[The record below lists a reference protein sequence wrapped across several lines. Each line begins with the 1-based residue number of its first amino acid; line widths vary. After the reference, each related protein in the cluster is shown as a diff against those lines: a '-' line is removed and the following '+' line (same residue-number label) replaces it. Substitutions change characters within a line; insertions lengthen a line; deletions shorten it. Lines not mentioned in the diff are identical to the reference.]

1 MATNTNGFAFT
12 RGANEDN
19 TWKVVTED
27 MQSVAYAA
35 TVDLL
40 PSANKNYYQFAAL
53 SGDMTITAN
62 EALSLSG
69 SGPKWGDTMELQFAA
84 SGANRT
90 VTFST
95 GLVCSATTLVVV
107 SAKFGN
113 ITFTFTAN
121 GWIETNRTL
130 TA

>member
-12 RGANEDN
+12 RGANQDN

-27 MQSVAYAA
+27 MQTIAYAT
-35 TVDLL
+35 TVALL
-40 PSANKNYYQFAAL
+40 PSANKNFYQFDAL
-53 SGDMTITAN
+53 TGDMTITAN
-62 EALSLSG
+62 EALAADG

-84 SGANRT
+84 SAANRT

-95 GLVCSATTLVVV
+95 GMTCSATTLVVV
-107 SAKFGN
+107 SGKFGN
-113 ITFTFTAN
+113 ISFTFTAN
-121 GWIETNRTL
+121 GWIETGRTL